1 MPYRMKLFL
10 LLITVHLMALPVM
23 DVMAGMG
30 AMAGTL
36 DQKECDALRQQRQQ
50 LASKGVGQTLEKGA
64 QWAAENLDERQLG
77 EVGDF
82 LQLMEKIRF
91 QCKGSKKDA
100 QSKYGLQGNV
110 PLPVRNS
117 RRVKKARAAT
127 SSGLVVKKEM
137 AGDTNLET
145 KAVLSAITKN
155 ADDKSGKVRNQMRE
169 SIE

>member
-1 MPYRMKLFL
+1 M
-10 LLITVHLMALPVM
+10 MAAVCPSPSRERSGSS
-23 DVMAGMG
+23 A
-30 AMAGTL
+30 AWSSSI
-36 DQKECDALRQQRQQ
+36 LRQQRKE

-64 QWAAENLDERQLG
+64 QWAAENLNEGQLG

-91 QCKGSKKDA
+91 QCKGSKKDT

-117 RRVKKARAAT
+117 RRVKKARATAG
-127 SSGLVVKKEM
+127 SGLAAQKAM
-137 AGDTNLET
+137 AEGANLES
-145 KAVLSAITKN
+145 KAVISAITRN
-155 ADDKSGKVRNQMRE
+155 ADDKSGRVRSQMRK